1 MTLYV
6 DTNAAMLFAA
16 SNPMTPQQR
25 LDFLA
30 AAVRLYL
37 DRPGCNIPA
46 RQTALARL
54 RWAVEQATAPDEI
67 QAGQDRDAARADPP
81 G

>member
-1 MTLYV
+1 MTLQV
-6 DTNAAMLFAA
+6 DTNAALLFAA
-16 SNPMTPQQR
+16 NSSMNLQQR

-54 RWAVEQATAPDEI
+54 CWAVEQATAPDEI
-67 QAGQDRDAARADPP
+67 PVGGVCDAAPEDPA